1 MPTPPPQRNTRS
13 NSLND
18 VKQLLGVQ
26 KTEIISS
33 FKEELNHVSSKLDT
47 LIHRIQGVEQSISS
61 IQKTQERQDNEINAL
76 KEALDKVTT
85 ERLSI
90 FEEIEDRDRRKANL
104 IVSGIPEKKEGSIQE
119 RREWDDSKI
128 NDLFQ
133 HLTTWNDDMAVSIFR
148 IGKQRPDGN
157 RILKIVCKDPV
168 IKMTLLTKA
177 KLLRTN
183 PSFQNVYINPDQTP
197 RQQELSKDLRMELR
211 MRRDMG
217 EDVVIRRGKVVRKSA
232 FVNFH

>member
-1 MPTPPPQRNTRS
+1 
-13 NSLND
+13 
-18 VKQLLGVQ
+18 
-26 KTEIISS
+26 
-33 FKEELNHVSSKLDT
+33 
-47 LIHRIQGVEQSISS
+47 
-61 IQKTQERQDNEINAL
+61 
-76 KEALDKVTT
+76 
-85 ERLSI
+85 
-90 FEEIEDRDRRKANL
+90 
-104 IVSGIPEKKEGSIQE
+104 
-119 RREWDDSKI
+119 
-128 NDLFQ
+128 
-133 HLTTWNDDMAVSIFR
+133 MAVSIFR

-168 IKMTLLTKA
+168 IKRTLLTKA